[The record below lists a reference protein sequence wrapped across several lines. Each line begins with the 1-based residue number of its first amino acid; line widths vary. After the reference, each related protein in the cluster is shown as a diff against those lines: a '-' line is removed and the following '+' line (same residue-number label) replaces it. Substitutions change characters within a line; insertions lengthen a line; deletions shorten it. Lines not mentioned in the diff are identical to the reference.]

1 MNKNK
6 KIIHQTM
13 TTYQN
18 VQKYETFKKM
28 YQGLKNLLKY
38 VKKKKYMNFN
48 FKILKLHETPFLLH
62 FKTPENVKMDRN
74 V

>member
-38 VKKKKYMNFN
+38 VKKNN
-48 FKILKLHETPFLLH
+48 L
-62 FKTPENVKMDRN
+62 
-74 V
+74 